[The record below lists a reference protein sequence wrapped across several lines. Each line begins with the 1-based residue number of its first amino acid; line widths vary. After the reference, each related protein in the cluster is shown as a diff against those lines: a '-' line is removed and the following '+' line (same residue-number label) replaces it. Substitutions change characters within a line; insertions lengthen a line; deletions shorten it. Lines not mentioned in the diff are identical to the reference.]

1 MSSEEEYPA
10 GIAKKKEETMGTI
23 VRRIVPKLLAALL
36 VAAAAVPCAA
46 AAEEASLED
55 SRLQEKCSLCHSSK
69 RLLTMDPAQLKPVLE
84 RMQKKNPDW
93 ITEIDRDH
101 IAKVLAGILGKTEI
115 ITVRKGWMEA
125 VERGETLFG
134 DENLGT
140 NGKACTDC
148 HARDTMK
155 QVADGY
161 PQYDLALGKVVSLE
175 ERVATMFTGQLE
187 GKKEGVADQRVIDL
201 IAYIKSLY

>member
-1 MSSEEEYPA
+1 MH
-10 GIAKKKEETMGTI
+10 GIISRLLPILIAAS
-23 VRRIVPKLLAALL
+23 LAAMS
-36 VAAAAVPCAA
+36 AVPCAL
-46 AAEEASLED
+46 AAEEESLED
-55 SRLQEKCSLCHSSK
+55 AILKEKCGLCHSSK

-93 ITEIDRDH
+93 ITEIEGDH
-101 IAKVLAGILGKTEI
+101 IARVLANVLGKTEI

-125 VERGETLFG
+125 VERGERLFG
-134 DENLGT
+134 DESIGT

-148 HARDTMK
+148 HTRETMR

-161 PQYDLALGKVVSLE
+161 PQYDLTLGRVVSLE
-175 ERVATMFTGQLE
+175 ERVSLMFAGQLE
-187 GKKEGVADQRVIDL
+187 GKKEGMADQRLIDI